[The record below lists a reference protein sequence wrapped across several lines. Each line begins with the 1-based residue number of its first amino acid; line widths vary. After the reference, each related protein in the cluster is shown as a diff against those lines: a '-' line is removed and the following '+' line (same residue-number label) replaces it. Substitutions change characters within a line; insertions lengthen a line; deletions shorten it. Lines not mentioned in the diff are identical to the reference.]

1 MFWYLRIT
9 SESSEIKTWVS
20 RHNEVDGAPD
30 NRITADMQVLTPRD
44 NDLDPDI
51 WTGGH
56 DATNIVYVYMSVNG
70 WSRMQHCEKS
80 ISRAII
86 ADGLMTRS
94 SGGGRIRL

>member
-1 MFWYLRIT
+1 MFSVTVILANRAKLRRGVTPQIG
-9 SESSEIKTWVS
+9 
-20 RHNEVDGAPD
+20 DGAPD
-30 NRITADMQVLTPRD
+30 DRITADMQVLTPRD

-56 DATNIVYVYMSVNG
+56 DAMSIVYVYMSVNG
-70 WSRMQHCEKS
+70 WSRIQNCEKS

-94 SGGGRIRL
+94 SGEGRIRL